1 MYNQNDQNKQDNKE
15 DKNKMKN
22 YIIRY
27 TENKGTTYNT
37 ILVKAESYTKA
48 YVSAMMEIPNNGEIT
63 DLFEII
69 K

>member
-1 MYNQNDQNKQDNKE
+1 MYNQNKQDNKE

-37 ILVKAESYTKA
+37 ILIKAESYTKA
-48 YVSAMMEIPNNGEIT
+48 YIEAMGKMSSHGEIT